1 MLADAERKL
10 LRVLYNYSRRHNVN
24 PTMGDLER
32 LTGRNM
38 NSIRESLTELESLN
52 YIFWEDKA
60 SMSTILIIEGWEREE
75 SRPAAPSPSSNE
87 NTNYWMEH

>member
-1 MLADAERKL
+1 MLDDAERKL
-10 LRVLYNYSRRHNVN
+10 LRVLYNYSRRHNVI
-24 PTMGDLER
+24 PTMGDLKR

-52 YIFWEDKA
+52 YIYWEDKA
-60 SMSTILIIEGWEREE
+60 SISTIQIIEGWEREE
-75 SRPAAPSPSSNE
+75 SRPAGPFPSSYG

>member
-10 LRVLYNYSRRHNVN
+10 LRVLYNYSRRHNVI

-38 NSIRESLTELESLN
+38 DSVRESLAELESLN
-52 YIFWEDKA
+52 YILWENKA
-60 SMSTILIIEGWEREE
+60 SMSSIQIIEGWEREE
-75 SRPAAPSPSSNE
+75 SRPVAPSPSSNV
-87 NTNYWMEH
+87 NNNYWMEY